1 MAKREPK
8 YELTFKGLITSLVG
22 EDDAFRVIDGIE
34 LHLHRA
40 DKNAIVLDGN
50 EFKMTE
56 VVRDEPKQ
64 KKDSNSRNRG
74 RKRERR

>member
-1 MAKREPK
+1 MSKREPK
-8 YELTFKGLITSLVG
+8 YEVTFKGLIYSLVG

-40 DKNAIVLDGN
+40 NKNAIVLDGN
-50 EFKMTE
+50 EFKMVE

-64 KKDSNSRNRG
+64 KKDPHNRSRG